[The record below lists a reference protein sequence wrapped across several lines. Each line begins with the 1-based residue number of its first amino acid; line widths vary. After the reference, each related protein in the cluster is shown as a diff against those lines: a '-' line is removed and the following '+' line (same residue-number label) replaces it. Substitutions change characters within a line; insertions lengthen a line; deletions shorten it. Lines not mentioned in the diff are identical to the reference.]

1 MTTVNSKS
9 IATMKNLFTRL
20 MLVAVAAMG
29 IVACQTEPEIYV
41 PENNADAVSVSIT
54 AGFDDTR
61 SAFDEL
67 ADGAKTYTSSWTANE
82 TVRFS
87 LNQTGFVDMEN
98 TAEGKS
104 ATFNVSFTEGI
115 QDAGSIYAFSPKGNY
130 SSTPKVGGFTGSM
143 AQTYTSVYVVVPSE
157 QTPQTNSC
165 DEGVHLLTAK
175 YDYEDG
181 VPTTI
186 DNMPFKH
193 LLAYGKMEIK
203 GFEGT
208 IKSVKLTAD
217 TPLSGNSVKYFFTAD
232 KPYIEGAD
240 NNTLVLDATNVE
252 NNIFW
257 FGCIPAVL
265 DNTTLT
271 VVITDDQDNTYTKA
285 ISIPTDSL
293 EFVQGQVSSF
303 SVNFTGI
310 SADVVEPT
318 IEPTTLAYTLV
329 TDVNQLYDGAYVI
342 VASGYNGSVAVM
354 GATNSNGNNRPQ
366 VEGSHSV
373 SDGVLYYTDA
383 AILRLGVDGANYTL
397 YDINEEGYLYAASS
411 SSNHLKTKS
420 TLDVNGKWSIEIGGE
435 PHAATVK
442 STGSY
447 TRNWLRYNTSSTMFS
462 CYASGQSDIYLYV
475 GVDPSTVVKKT
486 PLATP
491 TVFAEANGKK
501 ITVTWYAVDNADNYT
516 VICDGQEETISS
528 NDELKAEFTVSKY
541 ATEYTVSV
549 VANPADD
556 SELYHSSEAGTDSVI
571 TGADPRTALATPKLE
586 EGDVNDT
593 SITVSWVAV
602 ENATSYDVYLDG
614 VLEGNDITDTTYTFN
629 DLVSGNEY
637 SISVVANGDAE
648 LYLPS
653 EAGVITVSTTGQPT
667 SATLSFA
674 DKAQRTSYSTTQQV
688 WEQNG
693 ITFTNNK
700 ASSTTNVGD
709 YANPVRLY
717 ANSEVIVEYDN
728 MKKIEFTCGSSS
740 YATALKNSIGTV
752 DGATVTVS
760 GSVVTVEFNENVDSF
775 TIAKLTAQVR
785 LSSLTVYF

>member
-1 MTTVNSKS
+1 
-9 IATMKNLFTRL
+9 MKNLFTRL

-175 YDYEDG
+175 YDYEGG

-271 VVITDDQDNTYTKA
+271 VVVTDTEEKTYTKKIDLTGKELAFRQGRVANFAVSFKDIAVDEVVDDTVNIADGKYA
-285 ISIPTDSL
+285 IIAFNADQTVYSAMTTTPTSTSTVRMSSVNVDFDVNTPFTTTDSSL
-293 EFVQGQVSSF
+293 VWNISKVDGGYTFTNNEGKYLSWSSGNSAKFDTNETVMSIEKSSTENGTYNVYLNKAEDRYLQKNNSEQYFAFYTSDQRKDLYIVPVTVVEDTTPSLSVNQDSVELPYTESTGNIDVTIKNLSVDEIEIVSSSDWLTATLTEDALNYEAEANEAGVRSATVTLTDGNLTATITF
-303 SVNFTGI
+303 MQAAKPAEVTG
-310 SADVVEPT
+310 DW
-318 IEPTTLAYTLV
+318 TLV
-329 TDVNQLYDGAYVI
+329 TDASTLAVDDQVVI
-342 VASGYNGSVAVM
+342 VAVDYAYALSTTQNSNNRGQVAVTK
-354 GATNSNGNNRPQ
+354 GDTTVTINENVQ
-366 VEGSHSV
+366 ILTLKEG
-373 SDGVLYYTDA
+373 T
-383 AILRLGVDGANYTL
+383 VDGTFAFYTGS
-397 YDINEEGYLYAASS
+397 GYLYAASS
-411 SSNHLKTKS
+411 SSNYLRTQTDLS
-420 TLDVNGKWSIEIGGE
+420 ANSSWNITI
-435 PHAATVK
+435 AATGVA
-442 STGSY
+442 TIIAQGTN
-447 TRNWLRYNTSSTMFS
+447 TRNWMQYNYSSSLFA
-462 CYASGQSDIYLYV
+462 CYASDKPQKNIAIY
-475 GVDPSTVVKKT
+475 
-486 PLATP
+486 
-491 TVFAEANGKK
+491 
-501 ITVTWYAVDNADNYT
+501 
-516 VICDGQEETISS
+516 
-528 NDELKAEFTVSKY
+528 
-541 ATEYTVSV
+541 
-549 VANPADD
+549 
-556 SELYHSSEAGTDSVI
+556 
-571 TGADPRTALATPKLE
+571 
-586 EGDVNDT
+586 
-593 SITVSWVAV
+593 
-602 ENATSYDVYLDG
+602 
-614 VLEGNDITDTTYTFN
+614 
-629 DLVSGNEY
+629 
-637 SISVVANGDAE
+637 
-648 LYLPS
+648 
-653 EAGVITVSTTGQPT
+653 
-667 SATLSFA
+667 
-674 DKAQRTSYSTTQQV
+674 
-688 WEQNG
+688 
-693 ITFTNNK
+693 
-700 ASSTTNVGD
+700 
-709 YANPVRLY
+709 
-717 ANSEVIVEYDN
+717 
-728 MKKIEFTCGSSS
+728 
-740 YATALKNSIGTV
+740 
-752 DGATVTVS
+752 
-760 GSVVTVEFNENVDSF
+760 
-775 TIAKLTAQVR
+775 KLTE
-785 LSSLTVYF
+785 

>member
-1 MTTVNSKS
+1 
-9 IATMKNLFTRL
+9 

-175 YDYEDG
+175 YDYEGG

-285 ISIPTDSL
+285 ISIPADSL
-293 EFVQGQVSSF
+293 EFVQGKVSSF

-318 IEPTTLAYTLV
+318 INPSTLAYELV
-329 TDVNQLYDGAYVI
+329 KDASQLSAGKYVI
-342 VASGYNGSVAVM
+342 IAASEYPVAMSTDQKS
-354 GATNSNGNNRPQ
+354 NNRGEATITKYDNIAEVSETVQ
-366 VEGSHSV
+366 YILLEEGAV
-373 SDGVLYYTDA
+373 
-383 AILRLGVDGANYTL
+383 ANTYAF
-397 YDINEEGYLYAASS
+397 NVGNGYLYAASS
-411 SSNHLKTKS
+411 GSNYLRTEETLSANSSWKITI
-420 TLDVNGKWSIEIGGE
+420 DNGV
-435 PHAATVK
+435 ATIIAQG
-442 STGSY
+442 TN
-447 TRNWLRYNTSSTMFS
+447 TRNVMQYNQNSSLFS
-462 CYASGQSDIYLYV
+462 CYGSESQKALALYV

-486 PLATP
+486 ALVTP
-491 TVFAEANGKK
+491 TVVAEANGKK
-501 ITVTWYAVDNADNYT
+501 ITVTWNAVDNADNYT
-516 VICDGQEETISS
+516 VICDEQTETISS

-556 SELYHSSEAGTDSVI
+556 SELYYSSEAGTDSVI
-571 TGADPRTALATPKLE
+571 TGADPRTALATPELE
-586 EGDVNDT
+586 VVDVTDT
-593 SITVSWVAV
+593 SITVSWKAV
-602 ENATSYDVYLDG
+602 ENATNYDVYLG
-614 VLEGNDITDTTYTFN
+614 GTLKGNDITETTYTFN

-653 EAGVITVSTTGQPT
+653 EAGVITVSTTGKAT

-674 DKAQRTSYSTTQQV
+674 DKAQRTSYSTSQQV

-700 ASSTTNVGD
+700 ASSSTNVGD

-717 ANSEVIVEYDN
+717 ANSEVKVECGS
-728 MKKIEFTCGSSS
+728 MKKIEFTCSSSS
-740 YATALKNSIGTV
+740 YATELKNSIG
-752 DGATVTVS
+752 DEATVS

-785 LSSLTVYF
+785 LKSLTVSF